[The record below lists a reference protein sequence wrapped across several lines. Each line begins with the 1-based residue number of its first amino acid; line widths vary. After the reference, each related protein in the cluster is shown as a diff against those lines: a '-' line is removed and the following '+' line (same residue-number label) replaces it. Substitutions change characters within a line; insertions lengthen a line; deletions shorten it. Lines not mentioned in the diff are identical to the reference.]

1 MNENNKLGTY
11 VTKLMTIIVDKDA
24 EEFTKQLAWDELKRI
39 NTDLEGFLRKHA
51 KSDEDKLENT
61 KKQLL
66 QEENKD
72 GKNR

>member
-11 VTKLMTIIVDKDA
+11 VTKLMTIIVDKEA

-39 NTDLEGFLRKHA
+39 NADLEGFLRKHA

-66 QEENKD
+66 QEK
-72 GKNR
+72 K